1 MFYHL
6 FKYLD
11 QYDLPGAGMFQYI
24 SFRSSLAVIT
34 ALLISVIFGKKIISM
49 LQRQQIGEEIRDLGL
64 QGQMEKKGTPTMGG
78 VIILLSIVVP
88 TILFADLT
96 NTYILLMLI
105 TTVWLGAIG
114 FVDDYIKVFRKN
126 KDGLAGR
133 FKIVGQVSLG
143 IIVATT
149 LYLSK
154 DVVVRDKVMDANN
167 KPVKEIVVDTHTGL
181 QTVRTKTIDVKSTT
195 TTIPFIKNHE
205 FDYSSFF
212 SFLGKYK
219 QEAGWIFYFLVI
231 IFIITGVSNGA
242 NLTDGLDGLAT
253 GTSAISGVTFGILA
267 YLSGNL
273 IFSEYLNIMYIPNI
287 GELTIFISAFIGAT
301 IGFLWHNSYPA
312 QVFMGDTGS
321 LSLGG
326 TIAVIAIILRKELL
340 LPFACGIFMVESLS
354 VMIQVWYF
362 KRTKKKYGEGRRI
375 FLMSPLHHHYQKKN
389 IPESKIV
396 TRFWIIAIIL
406 ATFTIVTLKVR

>member
-326 TIAVIAIILRKELL
+326 IIAVIAIILRKELL

-362 KRTKKKYGEGRRI
+362 KHTKKKYGEGRRI

>member
-326 TIAVIAIILRKELL
+326 IIAVIAIILRKELL

>member
-133 FKIVGQVSLG
+133 FKIIGQVSLG

-326 TIAVIAIILRKELL
+326 IIAVIAIILRKELL

>member
-11 QYDLPGAGMFQYI
+11 QFDLAGAGMFQYL

-34 ALLISVIFGKKIISM
+34 ALLISVLFGKKIITL
-49 LQRQQIGEEIRDLGL
+49 LQKQQIGEDVRDLGL

-78 VIILLSIVVP
+78 IIILLSIVVP
-88 TILFADLT
+88 TLLFADLT
-96 NTYILLMLI
+96 NTYIILMLV
-105 TTVWLGAIG
+105 TTLWLGTIG
-114 FVDDYIKVFRKN
+114 FIDDYIKVFRKN
-126 KDGLAGR
+126 KDGLAGK

-143 IIVATT
+143 IIVAVT
-149 LYLSK
+149 LYVSK
-154 DVVVRDKVMDANN
+154 DVVVREKVLDGNG
-167 KPVKEIVVDTHTGL
+167 KVKKEIVIDQTTGL
-181 QTVRTKTIDVKSTT
+181 QKVVAKTKDVKSTK

-205 FDYSSFF
+205 LDYSSFF
-212 SFLGKYK
+212 SFLGKY
-219 QEAGWIFYFLVI
+219 QQLAGWGLYFLVI

-253 GTSAISGVTFGILA
+253 GTSAISGVTFAILA
-267 YLSGNL
+267 YVSGNL
-273 IFSEYLNIMYIPNI
+273 IFSDYLNLMYIPNI

-326 TIAVIAIILRKELL
+326 IIAVFAIIIRKELL
-340 LPFACGIFMVESLS
+340 LPFACGIFMIESLS

-362 KRTKKKYGEGRRI
+362 KKTKKKYGEGRRI

-396 TRFWIIAIIL
+396 TRFWIVAIIM